1 MKKAA
6 AKAKTRDRG
15 WRFAIWLVLVAFTLQ
30 AYVTQVHIHDAAPT
44 TIDKGAISKSITDAG
59 HGKSPGGDNPLD
71 CPFCQAVAQAG
82 AFALPA
88 SPLLLLSVAS
98 IVLAAPDHPA
108 AVATNT
114 VAHIWRSRAPPQQ

>member
-1 MKKAA
+1 MKRTA

-15 WRFAIWLVLVAFTLQ
+15 WRFAIWLVLAAFTLQ
-30 AYVTQVHIHDAAPT
+30 AYVTQVHIHDAAPAT
-44 TIDKGAISKSITDAG
+44 VTQAADTV
-59 HGKSPGGDNPLD
+59 HGKSSGGDNPLD

-88 SPLLLLSVAS
+88 TPLLLLSVAG
-98 IVLAAPDHPA
+98 IMLAAPDHPA
-108 AVATNT
+108 PASYDS